1 LRTTISELAA
11 RGSHAWSRRNEL
23 IATAA
28 ERVLDWLVWGF
39 ALWTLCC
46 HLTVATKGTGVQL
59 WWTAGVVLAL
69 CAAAFAYRA
78 WRARSQPSTTAT
90 AVAAGERAMELPAA
104 RPISVVGLF
113 GAFVVIGVWNKAH
126 DPFWFWADA
135 TVFLLLSTVL
145 LLWKPIALEP
155 APLAQRGAV
164 RKELALWGIALLCA
178 LLTAMMRRPNSDD
191 VLYVNIAATLAD
203 HPEYVLYGR
212 DTLHGEG
219 MTLMAAYTAHSY
231 ELLAGT
237 LARLT
242 HSSALRI
249 MHLGFAP
256 VAGGLTV
263 LALGKL
269 FKLIEP
275 RRWLWLVV
283 IAVSCYLFDGTT
295 DRSITGHAFPRMYQ
309 GKAVLLSAGVPLV
322 ASYAIGFALRPSW
335 RAWLLLAASVVTGIG
350 LSSTG
355 IWLALLVAFT
365 GLFVPLRFSREYGK
379 ALLWGLA
386 SLLYPIGFALAM
398 RSAVIDA
405 SGGSSTRWQIP
416 TTIGDAGVQAQG
428 LRPELN
434 SFGSPLLA
442 HAYLA
447 LLLLAWPLARTA
459 LARRYL
465 VAFSL
470 GGFAILMNPF
480 LTGLVAAN
488 ITGNAAYVRA
498 LWYMP
503 FTAGFALSFAAAI
516 PSSPGKLGAALGTA
530 VTVWALFLFYR
541 DYPKHSTLGLLEFP
555 PHLKVDDSAYAAAR
569 AITRALHDDQAVA
582 LVPSAV
588 ALVEPMLQHSP
599 LLVISK
605 PKFFDDEGAR
615 YRLMVKVEKQGP
627 ALRGRYRKLFIDQLA
642 LYKVRGIVTTE
653 AAMQTDG
660 LGGSL
665 DIAQFKLLGTAGGYG
680 IWTRP
685 PWPAAEH
692 SGY

>member
-1 LRTTISELAA
+1 MPLRTTISRLAA
-11 RGSHAWSRRNEL
+11 RGSHTWSRRNEL
-23 IATAA
+23 IAVAA
-28 ERVLDWLVWGF
+28 ERTLDWLVCAF

-59 WWTAGVVLAL
+59 WWTATALLVL
-69 CAAAFAYRA
+69 CVAAFAYRA
-78 WRARSQPSTTAT
+78 RRARSQPTTTAT
-90 AVAAGERAMELPAA
+90 AVPASESEVELPAA
-104 RPISVVGLF
+104 RPISVVGLL
-113 GAFVVIGVWNKAH
+113 GAFVVIGVWNKGR

-145 LLWKPIALEP
+145 LLSKPIALEP
-155 APLAQRGAV
+155 ASREPRSEA
-164 RKELALWGIALLCA
+164 RKALALWALALICA

-219 MTLMAAYTAHSY
+219 MTLMVAYAAHSY

-237 LARLT
+237 LAWLV
-242 HSSALRI
+242 HISALRI
-249 MHLGFAP
+249 MHLGLAP
-256 VAGGLTV
+256 LAGGLTV

-269 FKLIEP
+269 LQLIEP
-275 RRWLWLVV
+275 RRWLWLVA

-295 DRSITGHAFPRMYQ
+295 ERSITGHAFPRMFQ
-309 GKAVLLSAGVPLV
+309 GKAVLLSVGVPLV

-365 GLFVPLRFSREYGK
+365 GLFVPLRFTREYGK
-379 ALLWGLA
+379 ALLWGCA

-398 RSAVIDA
+398 RSAMVDA
-405 SGGSSTRWQIP
+405 GEGPSTHWQIP
-416 TTIGDAGVQAQG
+416 TTITDAAVQAQG

-434 SFGSPLLA
+434 SFGNPLLA

-465 VAFSL
+465 VAFSF

-488 ITGNAAYVRA
+488 ITGNAAYFRA
-498 LWYMP
+498 IWYMP
-503 FTAGFALSFAAAI
+503 FIAGFALSFAAAI
-516 PSSPGKLGAALGTA
+516 PSSPGKLSAALAAA
-530 VTVWALFLFYR
+530 VTVWGLYLFYR
-541 DYPKHSTLGLLEFP
+541 DYPK
-555 PHLKVDDSAYAAAR
+555 
-569 AITRALHDDQAVA
+569 
-582 LVPSAV
+582 
-588 ALVEPMLQHSP
+588 
-599 LLVISK
+599 
-605 PKFFDDEGAR
+605 
-615 YRLMVKVEKQGP
+615 
-627 ALRGRYRKLFIDQLA
+627 LFIDELA
-642 LYKVRGIVTTE
+642 FYEVRGIVTTA

-665 DIAQFKLLGTAGGYG
+665 DVAEFKLRRVVGGYG
-680 IWTRP
+680 VWTRP
-685 PWPAAEH
+685 PWPAGEQ